1 VAAADGLHWLGRLAA
16 SISQFANRR
25 GVYLGRRST
34 KVHVAIY
41 RRSGGKLGGHLP
53 GSPQARILLLD
64 HTGARTGKK
73 RNSPLM
79 YHGEADAFAVMASK
93 GGQRTHPA
101 WFHNLMAN
109 PDTSIQIGS
118 QIRQVRARVAT
129 DKERERLWP
138 EFVAFYPGYEFFQRH
153 AKGRKIPMVILEP
166 R

>member
-16 SISQFANRR
+16 SISQFASRR

-138 EFVAFYPGYEFFQRH
+138 EFVAIYPGYEFFQRH